1 MSTKRIFAALL
12 VLAVAAVTSAAQVR
26 VTFPGDDPGPPFYA
40 ALERIFLPHTDEWA
54 AVTFLR
60 QPGCV
65 PDNFNLL
72 DVIDVPGAFSCP
84 LTVEG
89 FAVFKNAPPPVE
101 LAPIQVNMH
110 GLGAVPIWFV
120 SWAELQAAI
129 ADDVLTVPELLTLPS
144 LRIGSAGFYKQT
156 QQPGPERPQGA
167 GNGKIQIV
175 AHGSLMNGQSFQ
187 FQVRELGVDGVS
199 VLRHITIEFR

>member
-12 VLAVAAVTSAAQVR
+12 VLAVAAITSAAQVR

-40 ALERIFLPHTDEWA
+40 ALERIFLPHTDESA

-72 DVIDVPGAFSCP
+72 DVVDVPGSFGCP

-89 FAVFKNAPPPVE
+89 FAVFKNAPPPVD

-129 ADDVLTVPELLTLPS
+129 ADDVLTVPELLSLPS
-144 LRIGSAGFYKQT
+144 LQIGSASFFKET
-156 QQPGPERPQGA
+156 QHPGPERPQGP
-167 GNGKIQIV
+167 GNGEIEMT
-175 AHGSLMNGQSFQ
+175 AYGTLTDGRTFQ
-187 FQVRELGVDGVS
+187 FQVREMGIEQVS
-199 VLRHITIEFR
+199 ILRHIKIEFR